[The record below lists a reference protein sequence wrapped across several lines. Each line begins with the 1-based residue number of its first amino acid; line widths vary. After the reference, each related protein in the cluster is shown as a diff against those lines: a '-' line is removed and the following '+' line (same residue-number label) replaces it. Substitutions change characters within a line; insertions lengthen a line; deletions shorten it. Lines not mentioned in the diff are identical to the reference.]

1 MLDKIK
7 NLFFLFF
14 FFLFSRVRSCLS
26 GASVD
31 TTQTHWGSM
40 THILKPLRSD
50 QNVQTGFK
58 PKRTLVFYVLIET
71 FSCPTATEAS
81 QSCTV
86 DAGGALQFPLLF
98 WVLFFCCFF
107 LTCGSSVPLQEHD
120 VVPDQLH
127 ILFFFFY
134 VVVTLRK
141 NTQMKSSAH

>member
-1 MLDKIK
+1 
-7 NLFFLFF
+7 
-14 FFLFSRVRSCLS
+14 
-26 GASVD
+26 
-31 TTQTHWGSM
+31 M
-40 THILKPLRSD
+40 THILNPVD
-50 QNVQTGFK
+50 VQTGFK

-98 WVLFFCCFF
+98 WVFFFVVFF
-107 LTCGSSVPLQEHD
+107 SSRVEEAAFPFKNTMLCLTSFIS
-120 VVPDQLH
+120 
-127 ILFFFFY
+127 FFY